1 MAILAFLFIYA
12 WWATSFYDVCLSH
25 QSSLL
30 FWYLFSFL
38 FEIRQWCRLG
48 LVFIVLFILNKL
60 ENMNISKATG
70 EQKLQLC
77 RTYFRAGFALLP
89 FLWAVN
95 FCWFFKEAFTRSAYP
110 EQKQIKQYVI
120 YSGLGTLFWTI
131 LLTTWIIIFQTQ
143 RSEWGEVA
151 DYMSFIIPLGKP

>member
-1 MAILAFLFIYA
+1 
-12 WWATSFYDVCLSH
+12 
-25 QSSLL
+25 
-30 FWYLFSFL
+30 
-38 FEIRQWCRLG
+38 
-48 LVFIVLFILNKL
+48 
-60 ENMNISKATG
+60 MNISKATG

-95 FCWFFKEAFTRSAYP
+95 FFWFFKEAFGRNSYA

-120 YSGLGTLFWTI
+120 YSGIGTFIWTVA
-131 LLTTWIIIFQTQ
+131 LTAWIIIFQTQ
-143 RSEWGEVA
+143 RAQWGATA